1 MNIFHAVVLAL
12 VQGLTEFLPISSTAH
27 LILLPRLTD
36 WPDQGLAFDV
46 ALNTATW
53 LAVVIYFRR
62 DLAAIISGFLTSI
75 VPQRRRAMGRGWR
88 GKTRHGLGGNPGGRL
103 AWMIILGTIPV
114 AVAGFFGHDLVATR
128 LRTIPVVAVSSIVWG
143 LVLYAA
149 DRRPG
154 RRDIAG
160 MGWGAAAFIGLA
172 QAIALVPGT
181 SRSGITITAG
191 LFTGLT
197 RSASARFSFLL
208 SIIVGGL
215 AGSMEGLKLVKAGLD
230 TPWAALIVGFAV
242 AFVSAYVVIHLF
254 LKFIT
259 RASMTPFVIYRVALG
274 VALLAFM
281 AL

>member
-62 DLAAIISGFLTSI
+62 DLAVIVAGFIRGFL
-75 VPQRRRAMGRGWR
+75 PQGRRAMVRGL
-88 GKTRHGLGGNPGGRL
+88 KSRHDIDLNAGGRL

-114 AVAGFFGHDLVATR
+114 GLAGFLGHDLVAGR
-128 LRTIPVVAVSSIVWG
+128 LRTIPVVALSSIVWG
-143 LVLYAA
+143 IVLYIA

-154 RRDIAG
+154 RRGIG
-160 MGWGAAAFIGLA
+160 VMGWGAVAFIGLA

-197 RSASARFSFLL
+197 REASARFSFLL

-215 AGSMEGLKLVKAGLD
+215 AGSMEGLKLLKAGLD
-230 TPWAALIVGFAV
+230 TPWGPLMAGFLV
-242 AFVSAYVVIHLF
+242 AFVSAYLVIHLF
-254 LKFIT
+254 LRFIT